1 MAFNLPASN
10 LYISAFKSAKFDFSI
25 NLEVP
30 IPIAF
35 FKSVS
40 VHNLTNLIQLSLFL
54 LESLV
59 LESIHSIILCLYS
72 I

>member
-10 LYISAFKSAKFDFSI
+10 LYISAFKSAKFGFSI

-30 IPIAF
+30 IPVAF

-40 VHNLTNLIQLSLFL
+40 VA
-54 LESLV
+54 
-59 LESIHSIILCLYS
+59 
-72 I
+72 